1 MRRALAA
8 SLMDLGRIGA
18 DYSTEDL
25 LPYAELAAA
34 AAKLDLDRIKE
45 VDDAGDRFRLAE
57 HAAIVVLLLEPV
69 LAVLRRLAQEDE
81 TRRRG
86 GWARPDE
93 ATAPRSGGA
102 TD

>member
-1 MRRALAA
+1 MIQARP
-8 SLMDLGRIGA
+8 S
-18 DYSTEDL
+18 
-25 LPYAELAAA
+25 
-34 AAKLDLDRIKE
+34 
-45 VDDAGDRFRLAE
+45 DRFRLAE

-86 GWARPDE
+86 VWARTDEATAPRPGVATDE